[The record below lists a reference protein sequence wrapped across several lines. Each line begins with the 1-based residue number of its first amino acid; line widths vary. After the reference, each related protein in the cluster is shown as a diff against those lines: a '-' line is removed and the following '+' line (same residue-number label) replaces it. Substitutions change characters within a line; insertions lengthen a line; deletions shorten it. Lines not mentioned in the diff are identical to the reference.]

1 LSRRYE
7 ELDSLRGLAAIS
19 VFIYHIGLISILP
32 MVIKPFKL
40 ANGHAA
46 VMLFFVLSGFV
57 LSLPILKTKKINYLP
72 YIIKRVFRIY
82 VPYLAAIFLSII
94 AAFFLSTGPIAS
106 LGNWFNLSWTHK
118 ITPGLII
125 EHITLLGN
133 IHSDAFDNVIWSLI
147 HELRISLLFPF
158 VILLVNRINWK
169 MNILLCLFL
178 SSLRIINNHFHLQT
192 SNGFLITYFDTAHYL
207 AFFILGTI
215 IAMNRENLI
224 KLFQKQTFIIK
235 SFLLFVSLII
245 YNFTDRL
252 ASLVHFSNLSLN
264 EYITAI
270 ASCSL
275 IIISLS
281 SRSLGKLLLI
291 RPIQLLGK
299 ISYSLYLYHLPVLLS
314 MVHLFYGKLPL
325 LTIYILSIVAGL
337 AISALTWFLIEN
349 PSMHLGK
356 TIAGRIKNTKS
367 ISHNTKE
374 IA

>member
-1 LSRRYE
+1 
-7 ELDSLRGLAAIS
+7 
-19 VFIYHIGLISILP
+19 
-32 MVIKPFKL
+32 
-40 ANGHAA
+40 
-46 VMLFFVLSGFV
+46 MLFYVLSGFV
-57 LSLPILKTKKINYLP
+57 LSLPILQTKKINYLP
-72 YIIKRVFRIY
+72 YLIKRFFRIY
-82 VPYLAAIFLSII
+82 VPYLVAIFLSII
-94 AAFFLSTGPIAS
+94 AAFFLSTGRIAS
-106 LGNWFNLSWTHK
+106 LGNWFNLSWTNK

-158 VILLVNRINWK
+158 VVLLVNRFNWK
-169 MNILLCLFL
+169 MNILCCLFL

-207 AFFILGTI
+207 AVFLLGTLLAI
-215 IAMNRENLI
+215 NRENLI
-224 KLFQKQTFIIK
+224 KLFQKQPLIIK
-235 SFLLFVSLII
+235 SILLFVTLIF

-252 ASLVHFSNLSLN
+252 STLIQFSNLSLN

-281 SRSLGKLLLI
+281 SRTLGNLLLI
-291 RPIQLLGK
+291 RPIQFLGR

-314 MVHLFYGKLPL
+314 MVHLFYGKLHL
-325 LTIYILSIVAGL
+325 LTIYILTIVAGL

-356 TIAGRIKNTKS
+356 TIARRIKNTKTITQS
-367 ISHNTKE
+367 TKG